1 MTDEAHTPESYDAR
15 QERRLGAL
23 PGVYKTQHE
32 RLAFELALAQPIE
45 AGSVFANH
53 GYTQE
58 QSIGI
63 LSDPTFAKLLERVT
77 KEVKENGLS
86 FRNKARMQAEDLL
99 QHSYALA
106 TDPEVSSAVR
116 LDAIKSTV
124 KWAGLE
130 PKEKDDKGTGTGGL
144 TLNISFAG
152 QAPQQVVGHEPVT
165 IEAER

>member
-1 MTDEAHTPESYDAR
+1 MSDEPQPRESYEER
-15 QERRLGAL
+15 QERRLAGL

-32 RLAFELALAQPIE
+32 RLAFELALGQPGD
-45 AGSVFANH
+45 AGTVFANH

-58 QSIGI
+58 QAVAV
-63 LSDPTFAKLLERVT
+63 LSDPNFAKLLERVT
-77 KEVKENGLS
+77 KEVKENGVS
-86 FRNKARMQAEDLL
+86 FRNKVRMQAEDLL

-130 PKEKDDKGTGTGGL
+130 PKEKDDKGGAGGGL

-152 QAPQQVVGHEPVT
+152 QAPQTVVKHEPIT
-165 IEAER
+165 IENGQ